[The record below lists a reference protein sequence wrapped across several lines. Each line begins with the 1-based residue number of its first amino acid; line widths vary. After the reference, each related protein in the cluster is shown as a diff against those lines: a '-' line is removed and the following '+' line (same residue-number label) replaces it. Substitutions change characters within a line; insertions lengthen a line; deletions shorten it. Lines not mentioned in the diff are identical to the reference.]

1 MTTRIWWQAV
11 GAIVVGLCITLVL
24 RWVFINNLTV
34 FTLFAL
40 GWLVAWVM
48 DPLLDAM
55 ERRRMPR
62 VVAVWMVTLGFLVI
76 IAVTGILIVPLVV
89 AQVQDAAANWR
100 EYSATGERTYQVW
113 RQHIEAYAQHR
124 LPNVDV
130 TGFFD
135 AKVTELTTWL
145 GAHVPTMLQWVSQG
159 LLASVGVVGAA
170 AFLLI
175 ISFHFMNVIDPLRR
189 SIKAMLPPSADREME
204 QVGTQ
209 INRMLGQ
216 YLRGII
222 LVSVMAGLSATLL
235 LSIIGFLFHTKYAL
249 IIGIITGVTYVIPY
263 LGPLISAL
271 SAGFF
276 GYVTSSGV
284 SPWLPCLAS
293 IGAMYAVNQ
302 VFDNAVTPRVVG
314 QKVGLHPL
322 VILFAAMAGFSLFGI
337 PGMII
342 ATPAAA
348 SIKILMAR
356 WLPIKGMDFAAPCT
370 KRKLEIDLPA
380 SINLVGRSVVKLGK
394 DIEGV
399 LRHSEEIEQP
409 PDQEKLPLEGVEEDR
424 DVPEVRAEDE

>member
-1 MTTRIWWQAV
+1 MTTRIWWQTV
-11 GAIVVGLCITLVL
+11 GAIVVGLCITLIL
-24 RWVFINNLTV
+24 RWVFLNNLTV
-34 FTLFAL
+34 LTLFAI

-55 ERRRMPR
+55 ERRGMPR

-76 IAVTGILIVPLVV
+76 IIVTGILIVPLVV
-89 AQVQDAAANWR
+89 AQVQDAAANWQA
-100 EYSATGERTYQVW
+100 YSTTAEHTYQAV
-113 RQHIEAYAQHR
+113 RQQLEAYAQHN

-135 AKVTELTTWL
+135 AKVAELTAWL
-145 GAHVPTMLQWVSQG
+145 AAHVPMMLHWVSQG
-159 LLASVGVVGAA
+159 LLASVGLVGAA

-175 ISFHFMNVIDPLRR
+175 ISFHFMNVIDPLRK
-189 SIKAMLPPSADREME
+189 SIKAMLPATADREME

-222 LVSVMAGLSATLL
+222 LVSVMAGISATLL
-235 LSIIGFLFHTKYAL
+235 LGIVSFLFHTKYAL

-263 LGPLISAL
+263 LGPLISAV

-284 SPWLPCLAS
+284 SPWIPCIVS

-314 QKVGLHPL
+314 QRVGLHPL
-322 VILFAAMAGFSLFGI
+322 VVLFAAMAGFSLFGI
-337 PGMII
+337 TGMIV

-356 WLPIKGMDFAAPCT
+356 WLPIKGMDFETPCAQ
-370 KRKLEIDLPA
+370 RKLEIDLPA
-380 SINLVGRSVVKLGK
+380 SISLVGQNIAKLRK

-399 LRHSEEIEQP
+399 MRHSGNVEEP
-409 PDQEKLPLEGVEEDR
+409 PEQEKLPLENGEEAKDLPG
-424 DVPEVRAEDE
+424 DCTEND

>member
-1 MTTRIWWQAV
+1 MTTRIWWQTV
-11 GAIVVGLCITLVL
+11 GAVVAGLCITLVL
-24 RWVFINNLTV
+24 SWVFVKSLTV
-34 FTLFAL
+34 LTLFAL

-55 ERRRMPR
+55 ERRHMPR

-76 IAVTGILIVPLVV
+76 IVVTGILIVPLVV
-89 AQVQDAAANWR
+89 AQVQDAAANWQA
-100 EYSATGERTYQVW
+100 YSATAEHTYQAV
-113 RQHIEAYAQHR
+113 RQQLEAYAQHN

-135 AKVTELTTWL
+135 AKVAELTAWL
-145 GAHVPTMLQWVSQG
+145 AAHVPMMLQWVSQG
-159 LLASVGVVGAA
+159 LLASVGVAGAA

-175 ISFHFMNVIDPLRR
+175 ISFHFMNVIDPLRK

-222 LVSVMAGLSATLL
+222 LVSVMAGISATLL
-235 LSIIGFLFHTKYAL
+235 LGIVSFLFHTKYAL

-284 SPWLPCLAS
+284 SPWIPCLVS

-314 QKVGLHPL
+314 QRVGLHPL
-322 VILFAAMAGFSLFGI
+322 VVLFAAMAGFSLFGI
-337 PGMII
+337 TGMIV

-356 WLPIKGMDFAAPCT
+356 WLPIKGLDFETPCAQ
-370 KRKLEIDLPA
+370 RKLEIDLPA
-380 SINLVGRSVVKLGK
+380 SISLVGRSIAKLGR

-399 LRHSEEIEQP
+399 LRQSDAVEP
-409 PDQEKLPLEGVEEDR
+409 PPVQQKLPQEKAEEAKDLPDDG
-424 DVPEVRAEDE
+424 AENE